1 MRLSYF
7 ALIVTISF
15 GCEPPNT
22 VSKSDYEY
30 YDVTGFAAE
39 LIANQSTASK
49 SAVKTVDINGEFETK
64 TIEQPDSSFWA
75 IELSG
80 LLSIDLNKPSLFDAY
95 SVQDRQQDDSSN
107 LLFDAYYA
115 KNPESTEVKSIN
127 IYYVEEKQEVRK
139 IEFKAGN
146 TNLLLKESQNF
157 SIWINRY
164 NDKLLIDSVKTTVK
178 SQQLG
183 GKANQYIISTVVN

>member
-1 MRLSYF
+1 MRLSF
-7 ALIVTISF
+7 FVLIAALSF
-15 GCEPPNT
+15 GCEPPNKT
-22 VSKSDYEY
+22 NRADYEY
-30 YDVTGFAAE
+30 YDVTGFVSQ
-39 LIANQSTASK
+39 LIADQSTAGK
-49 SAVKTVDINGEFETK
+49 SAVKTVDINGQFETK
-64 TIEQPDSSFWA
+64 TIEQPDSSFWI

-95 SVQDRQQDDSSN
+95 NVQERQQDDSSN

-115 KNPESTEVKSIN
+115 KNPEATEVKSIN

-139 IEFKAGN
+139 IEFNAGN
-146 TNLLLKESQNF
+146 TNLLLKESQDC